1 MFAFSSRLLILFQV
15 DQASRGHVSAH
26 HPAGAAV
33 RVHAARHLD
42 SLGRQL
48 PAPLGPDLVLSR
60 PRLALVHHGL
70 DAAAHRPGEKPS
82 DPDEAESFR
91 AGTFSDHFFL
101 ESVKKGVRALW

>member
-1 MFAFSSRLLILFQV
+1 M
-15 DQASRGHVSAH
+15 SAH
-26 HPAGAAV
+26 HLAGAAV

-91 AGTFSDHFFL
+91 AGTFSDHFVL
-101 ESVKKGVRALW
+101 ESVARSEKGVRAHG